1 MLGIIQFSLVLS
13 KHGTWGEIFKL
24 LSSESCLVCDT
35 EMGGGGHVL
44 CRALRNTCSLADSAQ
59 HYSNSTKHSLA
70 DALINDACSP
80 CLTLWCF
87 HVTAWGRGMFQ
98 VKKTMTML
106 PNKIPYVPGDIWHCT
121 PTLDLGRPASQ
132 NVTSADSLNTR
143 FWYLWHCNTSEQ
155 RTRDGQYLARKC
167 CGPWNSHSFGG
178 EENTI
183 TRQWQHM
190 ATLGTVSPGARC
202 HSFLH
207 INSERHSP
215 ILVTASLIT
224 VFMAHVSDLSC
235 VSVSHLHHL
244 RPCQPGPVSPLD
256 HGPANNN
263 TPRVPLS
270 AQLIPNIFHPEH
282 CEMPAGGIQVSEAI

>member
-1 MLGIIQFSLVLS
+1 MPGVSELWTCYARDYSILPGAEQARHVRRDIQV
-13 KHGTWGEIFKL
+13 TL
-24 LSSESCLVCDT
+24 LWVVSRVWHWDR
-35 EMGGGGHVL
+35 GRGHVL

-106 PNKIPYVPGDIWHCT
+106 PNRIPYVPGDIWHCT

-190 ATLGTVSPGARC
+190 ATLGTVQC
-202 HSFLH
+202 HQ
-207 INSERHSP
+207 E
-215 ILVTASLIT
+215 LVVTLFFT
-224 VFMAHVSDLSC
+224 
-235 VSVSHLHHL
+235 
-244 RPCQPGPVSPLD
+244 
-256 HGPANNN
+256 
-263 TPRVPLS
+263 
-270 AQLIPNIFHPEH
+270 
-282 CEMPAGGIQVSEAI
+282 